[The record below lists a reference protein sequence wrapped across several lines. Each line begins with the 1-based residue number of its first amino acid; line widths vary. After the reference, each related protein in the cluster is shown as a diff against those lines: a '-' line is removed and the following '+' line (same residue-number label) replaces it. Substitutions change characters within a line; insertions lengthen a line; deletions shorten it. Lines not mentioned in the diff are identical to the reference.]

1 MAKKKNGATKNIQT
15 LATSLIS
22 RIDFFTRL
30 GVRFDGKRDFYA
42 IFGYKRVLNFQD
54 YVGKYLRQDIAK
66 RIVNAPVSATW
77 RTPPVVK
84 VEGQKAFTEEWIKL
98 VRKHKI
104 WKQMERVDKLAGI
117 GNYAVL
123 LLGINDGRK
132 MEVPINPR
140 NNNDLLYLQPYSQ
153 PNAEIMELEEDPTNE
168 RFGMPKMYR
177 ITASNPLTTLGS
189 AVVGRTTQKAVKQQ
203 QFMVHHSRIIHVAED
218 TLENNFLGIPRLE
231 AVFNLL
237 DDLLKVA
244 GGTSETF
251 WLAGNKGMQADI
263 DKDTELTPEDAAA
276 LSDELEEYQHQLR
289 RFIRTRG
296 VTLKDLGGN
305 TPDPKETF
313 NMIISLIS
321 GATGIPRR
329 ILTGSEAGQLASDQD
344 RANWSDRIVE
354 RRINF
359 VEPNII
365 TSTIIQMSVA
375 GIITEIETENISYIW
390 PSNFQMTPLENA
402 QTMAQKARA
411 AVNYAKQFKEHPIM
425 TLEEARA
432 TLDLDENVPPELQ
445 KMIDDILTK
454 EVEAAASTRE
464 AVNGDDREEDEEERS
479 EREEDEA
486 NGRPIQSNDQN
497 NRN

>member
-1 MAKKKNGATKNIQT
+1 MVKKKSGTTKKIQT

-42 IFGYKRVLNFQD
+42 IFGYKRVLRFQD

-77 RTPPVVK
+77 RTPPIIT
-84 VEGQKAFTEEWIKL
+84 VEGQDTFTEEWAKL
-98 VRKHKI
+98 VKKHKI
-104 WKQMERVDKLAGI
+104 WKQMERADKLAGI

-132 MEVPINPR
+132 MEVSVNPR
-140 NNNDLLYLQPYSQ
+140 EGNDLLYLQPYSQ
-153 PNAEIMELEEDPTNE
+153 PNAEIMELEDDPTNE

-177 ITASNPLTTLGS
+177 VTASNPLTTLGS
-189 AVVGRTTQKAVKQQ
+189 AVVGRTAQKAVKQQ

-251 WLAGNKGMQADI
+251 WLAGNKGMQVDI
-263 DKDTELTPEDAAA
+263 DKDTDLSVDDAAA

-296 VTLKDLGGN
+296 VKIKDLGGE
-305 TPDPKETF
+305 TPNPKEIF
-313 NMIISLIS
+313 NMIIALIS

-354 RRINF
+354 RRVNF

-365 TSTIIQMSVA
+365 TSAIIQISAA
-375 GIITEIETENISYIW
+375 GIIKPVETENISYSW

-425 TLEEARA
+425 TIEEARA
-432 TLDLDENVPPELQ
+432 TLDLDENIPPELQ
-445 KMIDDILTK
+445 KMIDDILEK
-454 EVEAAASTRE
+454 EVEAAASARE
-464 AVNGDDREEDEEERS
+464 AVNDEDLEEDDP
-479 EREEDEA
+479 DEA
-486 NGRPIQSNDQN
+486 NGRPGQSNGPDDQN
-497 NRN
+497 NR